1 MSEYQKVTRIEIK
14 KGKEKRSFS
23 SNAVRMRTMKSHM
36 VALAD
41 SWKTEM
47 RKDNL
52 MVPSSQ
58 SAEKVETDLQVKGSL
73 VPRAP

>member
-1 MSEYQKVTRIEIK
+1 
-14 KGKEKRSFS
+14 
-23 SNAVRMRTMKSHM
+23 MKSHM

-47 RKDNL
+47 REDNL